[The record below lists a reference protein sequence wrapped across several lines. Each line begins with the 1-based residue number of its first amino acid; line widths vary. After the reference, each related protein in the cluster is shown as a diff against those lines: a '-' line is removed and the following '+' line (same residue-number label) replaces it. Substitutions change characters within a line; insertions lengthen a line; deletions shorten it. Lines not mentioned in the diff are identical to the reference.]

1 MNIKFLRK
9 HLSLPFSYFKSPSKI
24 IFLLHSKLIDF
35 LYGPLDDFYIFAI
48 PIDLNDQLLS
58 QVFNNSLSPTI
69 KMSDLEIPKNS
80 EYLFSNFYDGNLT
93 EKKIDASIITYD
105 LSNLDII
112 QNLSDSLEE
121 LIKPIIKSPFMFVN
135 TRAWTTIFNTERF
148 GPNAPHYDGFYP
160 GHLKIMIYCSGLN
173 KKSGMLQIDKQIL
186 KDYRSGTCVLFK
198 NSDILHSGIPGESEP
213 RYVVEVT
220 VARTLKFNR
229 RNVIS
234 HPLARHF
241 SSIFSFYN
249 NKV

>member
-1 MNIKFLRK
+1 MNISFLRK
-9 HLSLPFSYFKSPSKI
+9 HLSPPLSYLKRPSKF

-48 PIDLNDQLLS
+48 PVELNDQLVS
-58 QVFNNSLSPTI
+58 QIFNNSLAPII
-69 KMSDLEIPKNS
+69 KMSDLEIPKDS
-80 EYLFSNFYDGNLT
+80 EYLFSNFYDSNLT

-105 LSNLDII
+105 LRNLPII
-112 QNLSDSLEE
+112 QNLNDSLEI

-135 TRAWTTIFNTERF
+135 TRAWTTLFNTERF

-173 KKSGMLQIDKQIL
+173 NKSGMLQIDKHIL
-186 KDYRSGTCVLFK
+186 KDYKSGTCVLFK

-213 RYVVEVT
+213 RYVVEIT
-220 VARTLKFNR
+220 VARTLKLSR

-249 NKV
+249 SKF